1 MGDPRYWRLR
11 MCVGSRDCAAVWCV
25 GSEWT
30 KGAPSMK
37 HINRS
42 DDLWKNVDVEELQDR
57 EEYSVLCC
65 WQVCCIWA
73 NCCWKA

>member
-1 MGDPRYWRLR
+1 
-11 MCVGSRDCAAVWCV
+11 
-25 GSEWT
+25 
-30 KGAPSMK
+30 MK